1 MGPGRIP
8 TRKLFQPEP
17 DFFQITLIFNYLFFH
32 SLFFLQYTKESLEI
46 ELRFLL
52 FFFFSSSWSFI
63 HDKLVFLFRQPLR
76 RPPLLTSEVSHRY
89 FCSFFFLVRECAVK
103 IINAFV
109 FILLHVDSEK
119 L

>member
-1 MGPGRIP
+1 MG
-8 TRKLFQPEP
+8 KLLSS
-17 DFFQITLIFNYLFFH
+17 LIIYSFIR
-32 SLFFLQYTKESLEI
+32 FFLQYTKESLEI

-89 FCSFFFLVRECAVK
+89 FCSFFFFLVRECAVK
-103 IINAFV
+103 NHQRLRFH
-109 FILLHVDSEK
+109 FTSCRL
-119 L
+119 